1 MSNPLFSALSGTQN
15 TPQLPAR
22 LGNFQ
27 QLAQKFNQFRTN
39 YQGNPQQEVQRL
51 LQSGQLTQQ
60 QLDQVQG
67 LARQLMQLLN

>member
-1 MSNPLFSALSGTQN
+1 MSNPLFSALGGAQN
-15 TPQLPAR
+15 TPQLPTR

-27 QLAQKFNQFRTN
+27 QLAQKFNQFRAN

-67 LARQLMQLLN
+67 LAQQFMQLLK

>member
-1 MSNPLFSALSGTQN
+1 MSNPLFNALGGVQN
-15 TPQLPAR
+15 VPQMPAQ

-27 QLAQKFNQFRTN
+27 QLMQKFNRFRTN

-51 LQSGQLTQQ
+51 LQSGQISQQ

-67 LARQLMQLLN
+67 LAQQFMQLLK